1 MQQPL
6 EITFHNIDPSSSMEA
21 EIRRRAQKLE
31 QFAADI
37 VSCRVTVEAPHK
49 HHKHGR
55 LFRVAV
61 DVRLPGSEIVVNR
74 GPSEHHAHEDVYV
87 AIRDA
92 FNAARRQVQDAVRK
106 RRGDVKAHEVPPHGT
121 ISAINTDAGYGRITT
136 PQDREIYFH
145 RNSIVG
151 TDFDNLKIGDEVRF
165 SEEPG
170 ERGPQATS
178 VQPIGKHHL
187 AG

>member
-1 MQQPL
+1 MQLPL
-6 EITFHNIDPSSSMEA
+6 EITFDNIDPSPALEA
-21 EIRRRAQKLE
+21 EIRRRAGKLE
-31 QFAADI
+31 RFAGDI
-37 VSCRVTVEAPHK
+37 VSCRVTVSAPHQ
-49 HHKHGR
+49 HHRHGR
-55 LFRVAV
+55 LFRVSV

-74 GPSEHHAHEDVYV
+74 EPSEHHAHEDVYV

-92 FNAARRQVQDAVRK
+92 FNAARRQVQDVVRK
-106 RRGDVKAHEVPPHGT
+106 RRGDVKTHEVPPHGF
-121 ISAINTDAGYGRITT
+121 ISVINADADYGRITT
-136 PQDREIYFH
+136 PQGREIYFH

-151 TDFDNLKIGDEVRF
+151 KNFTDLKVGDAVRF

-178 VQPIGKHHL
+178 VQAIGKHRV

>member
-1 MQQPL
+1 MQLPL
-6 EITFHNIDPSSSMEA
+6 EITFHNIDPSPSMEA
-21 EIRRRAQKLE
+21 EIRRRAERLE
-31 QFAADI
+31 RFAADI

-49 HHKHGR
+49 HHRHGR
-55 LFRVAV
+55 LFRVSV

-92 FNAARRQVQDAVRK
+92 FRAARRQVQDAVRK
-106 RRGDVKAHEVPPHGT
+106 RRGDVKAHQVPLHGT
-121 ISAINTDAGYGRITT
+121 ISVINPDADCGRIKT
-136 PQDREIYFH
+136 PKGREIYFH

-151 TDFDNLKIGDEVRF
+151 GKFDHLKVGDEVRF

-178 VQPIGKHHL
+178 VQPTGKHHL

>member
-1 MQQPL
+1 MQLPL
-6 EITFHNIDPSSSMEA
+6 EITFHNTDPSPSMEA
-21 EIRRRAQKLE
+21 EIRRRAEKLE

-49 HHKHGR
+49 HHRQGR
-55 LFRVAV
+55 LFRVGI
-61 DVRLPGSEIVVNR
+61 DVRLPGTEIVVNR
-74 GPSEHHAHEDVYV
+74 DPSEHHAHEDVYV

-92 FNAARRQVQDAVRK
+92 FRAARRQVQDAVRR
-106 RRGDVKAHEVPPHGT
+106 RRGDVKNHDVPPHGV
-121 ISAINTDAGYGRITT
+121 ISVINPEADYGRITT
-136 PQDREIYFH
+136 PQGREIYFH

-151 TDFDNLKIGDEVRF
+151 ADFDQLEIGDEVRF

-170 ERGPQATS
+170 ERDPQATS
-178 VQPIGKHHL
+178 VHVIGKHHL

>member
-1 MQQPL
+1 MQLPL
-6 EITFHNIDPSSSMEA
+6 EITFRNIEPSPAMEA
-21 EIRRRAQKLE
+21 QIRRRAEKLE
-31 QFAADI
+31 RFAADI

-49 HHKHGR
+49 HHRHGR
-55 LFRVAV
+55 LFRVSV

-92 FNAARRQVQDAVRK
+92 FSAARRQVQDTVRK
-106 RRGDVKAHEVPPHGT
+106 RRGDVKTHEVPPHGT
-121 ISAINTDAGYGRITT
+121 ISVINPDAHHGRIKT
-136 PQDREIYFH
+136 PEGREIYFH

-151 TDFDNLKIGDEVRF
+151 GKFEVLKVGDEVRF

-170 ERGPQATS
+170 ERGPQASS

>member
-1 MQQPL
+1 MQLPL
-6 EITFHNIDPSSSMEA
+6 ESAFHNVDPSPSMES

-49 HHKHGR
+49 HHRHGR
-55 LFRVAV
+55 LFRVSV

-74 GPSEHHAHEDVYV
+74 DPAEHHAHEDVYV

-92 FNAARRQVQDAVRK
+92 FRAARRQVQDVVRK
-106 RRGDVKAHEVPPHGT
+106 RRGEVKSHEVPSHGK
-121 ISAINTDAGYGRITT
+121 ISVIDKDGDYGRITT
-136 PQDREIYFH
+136 AQGREIYFH
-145 RNSIVG
+145 RNSVIG
-151 TDFDNLKIGDEVRF
+151 TELDRLRIGDEVRF

-178 VQPIGKHHL
+178 VQLVGKHHL
-187 AG
+187 VG